1 MPGPAASCRRTSEAN
16 EGSPAHLL
24 RQAIRVVAHPGPV
37 VAGEYVRGADPQ
49 AHAPQRPEVA
59 LDRGRLLGIHGE
71 QERTRDAA
79 EEAAP
84 VEVDREVLRGSGI
97 RVREADLLSEDAAA
111 GVRHD
116 PGRLAEEVCGAA
128 LVRL

>member
-1 MPGPAASCRRTSEAN
+1 VVYVSNVMTQPGETGGFAVSDHVRAISE
-16 EGSPAHLL
+16 HLGPIVTDVL
-24 RQAIRVVAHPGPV
+24 VHSGTLAPGV
-37 VAGEYVRGADPQ
+37 LARYE
-49 AHAPQRPEVA
+49 
-59 LDRGRLLGIHGE
+59 
-71 QERTRDAA
+71 A

-84 VEVDREVLRGSGI
+84 VESDIAALRGMGL
-97 RVREADLLSEDAAA
+97 RVRAADVISRDDRA